1 MIKVSVSKQSNF
13 PVKSSLIKKRLRDFL
28 TKEGIVSDC
37 VVSVAIV
44 GEAKMFEI
52 GKKYLGDGILHNVLS
67 FVPGEERFVY
77 GKAAS
82 FAYPPDG
89 KIYLGEIIVC
99 YPKVVEEVKEE
110 SVLIDERA
118 CELVEHGALHL
129 LGKHHKEKI

>member
-1 MIKVSVSKQSNF
+1 MIRVNVFKQLNF
-13 PVKSSLIKKRLRDFL
+13 PVKSSLIKKRLKEFL
-28 TKEGIVSDC
+28 TREGIVSDC

-52 GKKYLGDGILHNVLS
+52 GKKHLKDKVLHDVLS
-67 FVPGEERFVY
+67 FTESELKGNFV
-77 GKAAS
+77 
-82 FAYPPDG
+82 YPPDG
-89 KIYLGEIIVC
+89 KIYLGEIIIC